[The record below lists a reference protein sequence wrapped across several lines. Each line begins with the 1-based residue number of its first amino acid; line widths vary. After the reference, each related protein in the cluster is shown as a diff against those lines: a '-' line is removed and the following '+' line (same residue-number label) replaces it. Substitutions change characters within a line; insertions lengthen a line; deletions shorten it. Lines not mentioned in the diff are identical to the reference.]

1 MDFVAVSNNLWY
13 QEKII
18 SKLGNHKLN
27 DVLMAQIGDIWS
39 YTESFQ
45 WWLMLHE
52 IRLLGLI
59 WDFVTPVP
67 VTRQEVCPS
76 VFCLQIWA
84 MGITDELSSL
94 YRDSYLFIYLLKF
107 VCG

>member
-1 MDFVAVSNNLWY
+1 
-13 QEKII
+13 
-18 SKLGNHKLN
+18 
-27 DVLMAQIGDIWS
+27 MAQIGDIWS

-94 YRDSYLFIYLLKF
+94 YRDFYLFIKICMWLNILRLMT
-107 VCG
+107 